1 LHYLAPAAAVA
12 VCLLM
17 LFLRRLFIA
26 SPILAAAVLVLF
38 LATAVM
44 SWLRKPDNGF
54 EPRRQQIARSILA
67 QGGRHL
73 IIVAPD
79 VFDAV
84 YNGAD
89 LDHAPI
95 VWARDLG
102 ADANAKLRAYYRDR
116 TVWLLATDGSSGRL
130 RLRQLP

>member
-1 LHYLAPAAAVA
+1 MQLHYLAPAAAVA
-12 VCLLM
+12 ACLVM
-17 LFLRRLFIA
+17 LLLRRLFVA
-26 SPILAAAVLVLF
+26 SPILGVAIVILFCANAALTWF
-38 LATAVM
+38 GTDT
-44 SWLRKPDNGF
+44 PDGGM
-54 EPRRQQIARSILA
+54 EAKRIKIARSLTS

-102 ADANAKLRAYYRDR
+102 ADANARLRTYYRDR
-116 TVWLLATDGSSGRL
+116 SVWLLEKSGIR
-130 RLRQLP
+130 RY

>member
-1 LHYLAPAAAVA
+1 MEAK
-12 VCLLM
+12 
-17 LFLRRLFIA
+17 RI
-26 SPILAAAVLVLF
+26 
-38 LATAVM
+38 
-44 SWLRKPDNGF
+44 K
-54 EPRRQQIARSILA
+54 IARSLNA

-95 VWARDLG
+95 VWARDLS
-102 ADANAKLRAYYRDR
+102 ADADAKLRAYYRDR
-116 TVWLLATDGSSGRL
+116 TVWLLEKSGVR
-130 RLRQLP
+130 RY